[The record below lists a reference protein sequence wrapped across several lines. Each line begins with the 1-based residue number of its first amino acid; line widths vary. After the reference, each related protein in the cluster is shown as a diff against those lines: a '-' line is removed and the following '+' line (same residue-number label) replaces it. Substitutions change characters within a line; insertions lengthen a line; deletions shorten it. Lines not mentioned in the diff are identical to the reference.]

1 MNVSSSNKAKRT
13 FNPIRAI
20 VDNLKPP
27 INHSKRMLNLAL
39 GDPTAYGNLQCP
51 EVLLEGIKESLLY
64 KNRAFFFMT
73 ILFDC
78 LFVSRAQNSNGY
90 QPSTGSGPARKAIA
104 QVSSLDDCVVT
115 EDDVII
121 CSGCSGALELAI
133 SVIINEGLNI
143 FIFYFFLSLLI
154 SL

>member
-1 MNVSSSNKAKRT
+1 MRVSSSNKAKRT

-27 INHSKRMLNLAL
+27 QNHPKKMLNLAL
-39 GDPTAYGNLQCP
+39 GDPTAYGNLHCP
-51 EVLLEGIKESLLY
+51 EVLVEGVRESLECVDAGL
-64 KNRAFFFMT
+64 T
-73 ILFDC
+73 PSDHI
-78 LFVSRAQNSNGY
+78 SRAQTSNGY

-104 QVSSLDDCVVT
+104 QISNLSDCPIT

-133 SVIINEGLNI
+133 TVLVNEGP
-143 FIFYFFLSLLI
+143 SLLNPC
-154 SL
+154 SVLTLSR